1 MIPENLASTID
12 HTLLKPEATA
22 AEVNRLC
29 QEALEH
35 RFHAVCVQ
43 PARVPLV
50 VGQVGGKGVA
60 ICSVIGF
67 PHGATSTAAKVAETR
82 AAIGEGATEVD
93 MVLNLGWLKDRDEQM
108 VREDMAA
115 VVRAARDQALVK
127 VILET
132 TKLTEPEIVQA
143 CEWACDCGAHFVKT
157 STGFGGGGATL
168 EAVRLMKATV
178 GDRCR
183 VKASGG
189 IRNRATALAMLEA
202 GADRLGTSASVAI
215 VAGVM

>member
-1 MIPENLASTID
+1 MILENLASTID

-43 PARVPLV
+43 PGRVPLV
-50 VGQVGGKGVA
+50 VGHVGGKGVA

-132 TKLTEPEIVQA
+132 AKLTEPEIAQV